1 MYSYFNFN
9 FNFHCYFYLRFN
21 YDLPVRS
28 AIQIFPILLIAP
40 LFTSYKSLCSS
51 SFLSLTINHFF
62 LSFLPWLLE
71 HRGSPGRHSTGCVT
85 LLPESCNCQGH
96 PTSHTL
102 SLCLPFTSV
111 HCSFIFLS
119 LHFTSLQFTVPS
131 SLLSFTPLHSLS
143 IFNFSCHSYSSL
155 VILLSAPLIH
165 PCQVSDC

>member
-9 FNFHCYFYLRFN
+9 FHFHCYFYLRFN

-102 SLCLPFTSV
+102 SLSLPFTSV
-111 HCSFIFLS
+111 HCSFIICPFIS
-119 LHFTSLQFTVPS
+119 LHFSSLFVHFFVPS
-131 SLLSFTPLHSLS
+131 FPFTSVHCAFISALFHSPP
-143 IFNFSCHSYSSL
+143 FPQRF
-155 VILLSAPLIH
+155 
-165 PCQVSDC
+165 